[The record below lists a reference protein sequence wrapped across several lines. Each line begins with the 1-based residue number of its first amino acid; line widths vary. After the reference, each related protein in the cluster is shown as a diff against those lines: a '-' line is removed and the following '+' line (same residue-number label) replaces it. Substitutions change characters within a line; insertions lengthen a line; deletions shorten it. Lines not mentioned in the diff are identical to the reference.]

1 MLQDEQRFGRT
12 ADVANEVKNYLV
24 NHVVRLE
31 GTIFVLMRK
40 GLRRQN
46 WKEQR
51 RKISRTISV
60 TNRKYL
66 AKRGTKA
73 VVPVTV
79 KRLSVGLK

>member
-24 NHVVRLE
+24 NHIVRLE
-31 GTIFVLMRK
+31 ETIFVLTRK

-51 RKISRTISV
+51 RNICRTISV
-60 TNRKYL
+60 TNRKCL

-73 VVPVTV
+73 VVLITV
-79 KRLSVGLK
+79 KCLSVGLM

>member
-24 NHVVRLE
+24 NNFVRLE
-31 GTIFVLMRK
+31 ETIFVLMRK